1 MFDLIF
7 KSEKHIYC
15 SGIDPSIVQLEYVTV
30 NESENYKSWVKS
42 QVFYQHSHDVRAIL
56 IANKKSLITA
66 GVDTKIIF
74 KNLVDKTTH
83 TIKKYNSL
91 PIVNKL
97 ISRRCLIQLVILSVS
112 ILLY

>member
-1 MFDLIF
+1 LIF
-7 KSEKHIYC
+7 KSEKYIYC

-56 IANKKSLITA
+56 IANKKSLVTA

-91 PIVNKL
+91 PMVTHLFVIVVRLNFFVLLVSHL
-97 ISRRCLIQLVILSVS
+97 IEAS
-112 ILLY
+112 Y